1 MSPTPFILATA
12 GHVDHGKSALVKA
25 LTGTDPSRLPQEKA
39 RGITI
44 DLGFAE
50 FSLSN
55 GEQHFNIGMIDVPGH
70 EDFVKNM
77 VAGVGS
83 IDLALLV
90 VAADDGW
97 MPQTEEHLQILS
109 YLGVQR
115 AVIALT
121 KCDLTDAEA
130 ATQALRPH
138 LEGTPF
144 ADAPIVPTSCVTGLG
159 LDDLRT
165 CLAQEFSKLPPPRD
179 IGKPRLAVDRAF
191 TLRGLGTVVT
201 GTLTGGKFE
210 VGDSV
215 VAQPAGLPM
224 HVRMIQNHHQEVT
237 GIRPGQ
243 RAALNLPEAK
253 VQHRAGDGGLTR
265 GDVITLSDSGAP
277 TKMFDVLLTRSN
289 RLPADAPLLR
299 HGERLRVHHG
309 SSSAAARIYLKTAGA
324 LLPGNSEVAQV
335 RMESPLLIFSGDRL
349 VLRDA
354 SARHTLAGGLVLDPD
369 GSARSFRSEA
379 QQSLLKARA
388 AAPFDP
394 VVFVQSHLARHH
406 FVPHSLFLAKS
417 GFSAPS
423 IQDAVNDQMTAGLII
438 ARGGYLLL
446 ATWWKKLAVTAV
458 GHIDEEHRKHPNLSG
473 LDLGRLAVAMS
484 SAVPS
489 PKVFD
494 TLITDLCRNGFV
506 KVKSAIQRAT
516 HRAALPPPLQAAGA
530 KIMAALAAKPFD
542 PPSRSD
548 LAPDAASQQ
557 ALRFFREAGQVIEL
571 NQDAIL
577 SAEAHTLMKRKLA
590 DYITQNGPAKVSD
603 LRTFLDSSR
612 RIMIPF
618 LERCDREGFTRRNG
632 DLRSL
637 GSAIKRDS

>member
-1 MSPTPFILATA
+1 MSTTPFILATA

-50 FSLSN
+50 FSLSA
-55 GEQHFNIGMIDVPGH
+55 GDKQFTIGVIDVPGH

-83 IDLALLV
+83 INLALLV

-97 MPQTEEHLQILS
+97 MPQTEEHFQILS
-109 YLGVQR
+109 YLGVPR

-121 KCDLTDAEA
+121 KCDLTDADVA
-130 ATQALRPH
+130 AQALRPH
-138 LEGTPF
+138 LRGTPF
-144 ADAPIVPTSCVTGLG
+144 ADSPIIPTSCLTGAG
-159 LDDLRT
+159 LDDLRA
-165 CLAQEFSKLPPPRD
+165 CLAEEFARLPPPQD

-201 GTLTGGKFE
+201 GTLTGGE
-210 VGDSV
+210 LQVGGNV
-215 VAQPAGLPM
+215 VVQPAASPLR
-224 HVRMIQNHHQEVT
+224 VRMIQNHYQEVT

-265 GDVITLSDSGAP
+265 GDVITLPEAGSA
-277 TKMFDVLLTRSN
+277 TKVFDVLLTRSS

-309 SSSAAARIYLKTAGA
+309 SSSAAARIYLKSAGA
-324 LLPGNSEVAQV
+324 LQPGTFGIAQL
-335 RMESPLLIFSGDRL
+335 RMESPMLIYSGDRL

-354 SARHTLAGGLVLDPD
+354 SARHTLAGGLVLDPE
-369 GSARSFRSEA
+369 GSARSFRSEP
-379 QQSLLKARA
+379 QQSLLASRA

-394 VVFVQSHLARHH
+394 AVFVDTCLTRHH
-406 FVPHSLFLAKS
+406 IVPRSDFLAKS
-417 GFSAPS
+417 GFSTSQIEA
-423 IQDAVNDQMTAGLII
+423 AVNDQITAGLII
-438 ARGGYLLL
+438 ARSGYLIL
-446 ATWWKKLAVTAV
+446 AVWWKKLAVTAA
-458 GHIDEEHRKHPNLSG
+458 GFIDEEHRKHPNLPG

-484 SAVPS
+484 SAIPS

-506 KVKSAIQRAT
+506 KLKSTIQRAT

-530 KIMAALAAKPFD
+530 RIIAALAAKPFD
-542 PPSRSD
+542 PPSRSEI
-548 LAPDAASQQ
+548 APDASSQQ
-557 ALRFFREAGQVIEL
+557 ALRFFRETGQIIEL
-571 NQDAIL
+571 NQDVIL
-577 SAEAHTLMKRKLA
+577 TAEAYTRMRRKLT
-590 DYITQNGPAKVSD
+590 DYINQNGPVKVSD
-603 LRTFLDSSR
+603 LRTLLNSSR

-637 GSAIKRDS
+637 GTPGKP